1 MVEMYVDKHMNNS
14 KSNVREVSVAAISL
28 GQFNSRIWN
37 LFDRGCKY
45 SSYQQNILPS
55 DEKPPSSRGRPDSQ
69 NCS

>member
-28 GQFNSRIWN
+28 GQFNSGIWK

-45 SSYQQNILPS
+45 SFLSAEY
-55 DEKPPSSRGRPDSQ
+55 SSK
-69 NCS
+69 C